1 MAYLLMY
8 SKVKYLFFSAG
19 PGAGAII
26 IAEIIFILT
35 FDDVFKNMYPSYWLS
50 FPSVSQYGYS
60 QGSIYLKHVIPVFI
74 YLPQGKTI
82 ILVI

>member
-1 MAYLLMY
+1 MCVFYIAVVTMAYLLMY

-35 FDDVFKNMYPSYWLS
+35 FDDVFKNMYPSY
-50 FPSVSQYGYS
+50 
-60 QGSIYLKHVIPVFI
+60 
-74 YLPQGKTI
+74 
-82 ILVI
+82 